1 MKIKSA
7 AIVMALLLTFVM
19 SAAAAASAG
28 NTENV
33 VLEIGIA
40 DIYASVPLSSYWYPQ
55 DTDRGITPKMTV
67 TNHGF
72 SPIVVSAARL
82 PGSSATLEGI
92 PREIAPSMSADF
104 TLAENPHSLTT
115 QKLAVK
121 QPIIFT
127 ISKSGG

>member
-1 MKIKSA
+1 MKLKSA
-7 AIVMALLLTFVM
+7 VIVTAFIITFVM
-19 SAAAAASAG
+19 SAAAAASTG

-33 VLEIGIA
+33 VLEIGIS
-40 DIYASVPLSSYWYPQ
+40 DIYASAPLSSYWYPQ
-55 DTDRGITPKMTV
+55 NTDRGITPKITV

-92 PREIAPSMSADF
+92 PRELAPSMSADF
-104 TLAENPHSLTT
+104 TLAENPHGLTT